1 MKKLLPYFKPYRVQ
15 SILGPLFKL
24 LEATFELLV
33 PVIVSLIIDRG
44 LGERAADMTY
54 PDADK
59 GYIVRMCLVLGAF
72 GAIGLLCAVT
82 AQYFAAKAATGVSS
96 EVRRALFS
104 KLQSLSYSDLDRLG
118 TSTMLTRMTGDVN
131 QLQSGINMAL
141 RLFLRSPFIV
151 FGAMIMAFTIDVPSA
166 GIFAGVIVLLAIAV
180 FTVMLVCMPLYKRSQ
195 AKLDKVTLSAREN
208 LTGARVLR
216 AFCKEEDERRL
227 FSERNGE
234 LTQSQKFVG
243 RISALMNPITYVILN
258 AAVIAL
264 LYAGAIRVNAGNLSQ
279 GNVIALYNLMTQILV
294 ELIKLAN
301 LIVTV
306 SKAAACGSRIESVL
320 QMESSLE
327 LFDDSSENDGSRV
340 ETIATT
346 SMSATSAESGKTPG
360 GEPGR
365 EAGQKAGETE
375 TAEEARSFVEFDHVS
390 MRYKGG
396 GENALTDIDF
406 SMKRGETV
414 GVIGGTGSGKTT
426 LVNLVPHFY
435 DVTEGSV
442 KVAGKDVR
450 RYDPEEL
457 RGRIGVVPQ
466 RAMLFKGTIR
476 DNLRWGNAAATD
488 EELLEA
494 ARIAQAE
501 QVIKDKGGLD
511 AAVEQGGRNF
521 SGGQRQRLTIARA
534 LVRRPEILILDDSA
548 SALDYAT
555 DAALRHALASL
566 DYAPAVFVVS
576 QRTSAMRG
584 ADKIIVLDEGRA
596 VGIGTHEQLL
606 ETCPVYR
613 EIYESQYQSEDG
625 EAAV

>member
-44 LGERAADMTY
+44 LGERAADLTY

-243 RISALMNPITYVILN
+243 RISALMNPLTYVILN

-327 LFDDSSENDGSRV
+327 LFDDSSEKDGGRV
-340 ETIATT
+340 ETIAKTSTT
-346 SMSATSAESGKTPG
+346 ATSAESGKTPG
-360 GEPGR
+360 
-365 EAGQKAGETE
+365 E
-375 TAEEARSFVEFDHVS
+375 TAEGARPFVEFDHVS

-406 SMKRGETV
+406 SIKRGETV

-450 RYDPEEL
+450 RYDPEKL

-466 RAMLFKGTIR
+466 RAVLFKGTIR

-584 ADKIIVLDEGRA
+584 ADKIVVLDEGRA

-613 EIYESQYQSEDG
+613 EIFESQYQSEDG

>member
-44 LGERAADMTY
+44 LGERAADLTY
-54 PDADK
+54 PAADK

-216 AFCKEEDERRL
+216 AFCKEEDERTL

-243 RISALMNPITYVILN
+243 RISALMNPLTYVILN

-327 LFDDSSENDGSRV
+327 LFDDFPEKEGDRV

-346 SMSATSAESGKTPG
+346 STTATVAESGKTPG
-360 GEPGR
+360 GEAR
-365 EAGQKAGETE
+365 QKAGETE
-375 TAEEARSFVEFDHVS
+375 AGEGARPFVEFDHVS

-450 RYDPEEL
+450 RYDPKEL

-466 RAMLFKGTIR
+466 RALLFKGTIR
-476 DNLRWGNAAATD
+476 DNLRWGNTAATD

-625 EAAV
+625 EDAV

>member
-258 AAVIAL
+258 TAVIAL

-327 LFDDSSENDGSRV
+327 LFDDSSEKDGGRV
-340 ETIATT
+340 ETIAKTSTT
-346 SMSATSAESGKTPG
+346 ATSAESGKTPG
-360 GEPGR
+360 
-365 EAGQKAGETE
+365 E
-375 TAEEARSFVEFDHVS
+375 TAEGARPFVEFDHVS

-406 SMKRGETV
+406 SIKRGETV

-450 RYDPEEL
+450 RYDPKEL

-466 RAMLFKGTIR
+466 RAVLFKGTIR

-625 EAAV
+625 EDAV

>member
-44 LGERAADMTY
+44 LGERAADLTY

-243 RISALMNPITYVILN
+243 RISALMNPLTYVILN

-327 LFDDSSENDGSRV
+327 LFDDSSEKDGGRV
-340 ETIATT
+340 ETIAKTSTT
-346 SMSATSAESGKTPG
+346 ATSAESGKTPG
-360 GEPGR
+360 
-365 EAGQKAGETE
+365 E
-375 TAEEARSFVEFDHVS
+375 TAEGARPFVEFDHVS

-406 SMKRGETV
+406 SIKRGETV

-450 RYDPEEL
+450 RYDPEKL

-466 RAMLFKGTIR
+466 RAVLFKGTIR
-476 DNLRWGNAAATD
+476 DNLRWGNPAATD

-584 ADKIIVLDEGRA
+584 ADKIVVLDEGRA